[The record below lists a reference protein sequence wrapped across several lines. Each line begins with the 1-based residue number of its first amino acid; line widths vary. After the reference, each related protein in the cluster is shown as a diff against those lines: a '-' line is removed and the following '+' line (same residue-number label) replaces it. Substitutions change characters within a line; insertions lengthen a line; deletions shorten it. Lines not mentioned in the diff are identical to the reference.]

1 VNSFNLS
8 IQFKIST
15 SDEMIKFIKNF
26 KLPIEGEFLKSIYK
40 KSKVVPILFKEK
52 ISLILPLLH
61 KDQVQGMILLGN
73 KLSKKGWSQKELDLL
88 SLFSKH
94 ASAALS
100 RAVMA
105 EELKEAERIMA
116 RSQKLIALGELSAG
130 IAHEIRNPLGIIS
143 ASAETLQKNHI
154 NNKTRKEIS
163 KFILDEVN
171 RLNKFIN
178 NFLNFARPSKPH
190 FSFFNI
196 RDVIKK
202 CAALIYDKATKQNIK
217 IIINCDPKIS
227 SIYSDQ
233 HQLGQL
239 LINLMLNSIEAMPNG
254 GEIKITSRISG
265 KNKLAIEIQD
275 TGCGISPDIR
285 EKIFNPFFTTK
296 ERGTGLGLS
305 VASRIAQNLGGMLSF
320 DSEEGRGTI
329 FRIYLPI
336 KHES

>member
-1 VNSFNLS
+1 MN
-8 IQFKIST
+8 
-15 SDEMIKFIKNF
+15 FIK
-26 KLPIEGEFLKSIYK
+26 KYRLPIEIEFLKSFYE
-40 KSKVVPILFKEK
+40 KSQIVQLLFKEE

-61 KDQVQGMILLGN
+61 KDQVEGIILLGN

-88 SLFSKH
+88 FLFSKH
-94 ASAALS
+94 VSAALS

-154 NNKTRKEIS
+154 NSKTRKEIS
-163 KFILDEVN
+163 KFILEEVN

-178 NFLNFARPSKPH
+178 NFLSFARPSKPH
-190 FSFFNI
+190 FSLCNI
-196 RDVIKK
+196 KNIIDK
-202 CAALIYDKATKQNIK
+202 CVALIHDRASKQKIK
-217 IIINCDPKIS
+217 IVVDCDPKIS
-227 SIYSDQ
+227 SINSDQ
-233 HQLGQL
+233 HQLEQL
-239 LINLMLNSIEAMPNG
+239 LINLMLNAIEAMPDG
-254 GEIKITSRISG
+254 GEMKIVSRVSE
-265 KNKLAIEIQD
+265 KNKIVIEIRD
-275 TGCGISPDIR
+275 TGCGISPEIK

-296 ERGTGLGLS
+296 EKGTGLGLS

-320 DSEEGRGTI
+320 DSIEGKGTV

-336 KHES
+336 KHEH